1 MQYRY
6 IVLLASLLAAT
17 PLAVQA
23 APHHRPRANRPAHAS
38 PQSGLGYSFEEFSRR
53 MELSSQRQEEFDKAH
68 PGDQYIAERCRFG
81 IRANLQVAGADTN
94 DPAYAQLLSTADQAC
109 INYIIRGR
117 LAGLFKH
124 IHEHTNLDGADTAK
138 PGQIKLSL
146 PATEHFPFLK
156 SAAQQGNTV
165 EFTFNDIIPQLS
177 GRKLVATFG
186 IEKGYSDNQLV
197 FSGSDQT
204 TVPHELLLYNIL
216 PPSARHT
223 DADTD
228 GDNTTD

>member
-6 IVLLASLLAAT
+6 IILLASLLAAT
-17 PLAVQA
+17 PFAAQA
-23 APHHRPRANRPAHAS
+23 TPHHRPRANSPAHVN
-38 PQSGLGYSFEEFSRR
+38 PQAGRRYSVEEFSRR
-53 MELSSQRQEEFDKAH
+53 EEAASQRQEEFDKAH

-81 IRANLQVAGADTN
+81 IRANLQAAGADTN
-94 DPAYAQLLSTADQAC
+94 DPVYAELLNTADQAC
-109 INYIIRGR
+109 INYIVKARI
-117 LAGLFKH
+117 AKLFQH
-124 IHEHTNLDGADTAK
+124 IHSHTNLDGADAAK
-138 PGQIKLSL
+138 PDQIKLSL
-146 PATEHFPFLK
+146 PTTEHFPFLK
-156 SAAQQGNTV
+156 TAAQQGNTV

-186 IEKGYSDNQLV
+186 IEKGYSGNQLA

-228 GDNTTD
+228 SDSTTD

>member
-6 IVLLASLLAAT
+6 IVLLASLMAAT
-17 PLAVQA
+17 PLTVQA

-38 PQSGLGYSFEEFSRR
+38 PQAGRRYSVE
-53 MELSSQRQEEFDKAH
+53 ELSHREEAVSQRQEEFDKAH

-81 IRANLQVAGADTN
+81 IRANLQAAGADTD
-94 DPAYAQLLSTADQAC
+94 DPVYAELLNTADQAC
-109 INYIIRGR
+109 INYIIKSR
-117 LAGLFKH
+117 LAELFKH
-124 IHEHTNLDGADTAK
+124 IHEHTNLDGADAAK

-146 PATEHFPFLK
+146 PTTEHFLFLK

-186 IEKGYSDNQLV
+186 IEKDYSGNQLV

-204 TVPHELLLYNIL
+204 TVPHELLLENIL

-223 DADTD
+223 DGDDSTD
-228 GDNTTD
+228 

>member
-6 IVLLASLLAAT
+6 IILLASLLAAT
-17 PLAVQA
+17 PLTVQA
-23 APHHRPRANRPAHAS
+23 APHHRPRANRSAHAS
-38 PQSGLGYSFEEFSRR
+38 PRYSFEEFNRR
-53 MELSSQRQEEFDKAH
+53 MELSFQRQEEFDKAH

-81 IRANLQVAGADTN
+81 IRANLQAAGADTD
-94 DPAYAQLLSTADQAC
+94 DPVYAELLSTADQAC

-117 LAGLFKH
+117 QGGLFKH
-124 IHEHTNLDGADTAK
+124 IHEHTNLDGADAAK

-156 SAAQQGNTV
+156 SAIQQGNTV

-204 TVPHELLLYNIL
+204 TVPHELLFYYLL
-216 PPSARHT
+216 PPSARPASNDDD
-223 DADTD
+223 DAADID
-228 GDNTTD
+228 

>member
-17 PLAVQA
+17 PLTVQA

-38 PQSGLGYSFEEFSRR
+38 PRYSFEEFNRR
-53 MELSSQRQEEFDKAH
+53 MELSFQRQEEFDKAH

-81 IRANLQVAGADTN
+81 IRATFQAAGVDT
-94 DPAYAQLLSTADQAC
+94 DDSVYAELLSTADQVC
-109 INYIIRGR
+109 INYIIKAR
-117 LAGLFKH
+117 LVELFIH
-124 IHEHTNLDGADTAK
+124 IHEHTNLDGADAAK

-146 PATEHFPFLK
+146 PTTEHFSFLK

-186 IEKGYSDNQLV
+186 IEKDYSGNQLV

-204 TVPHELLLYNIL
+204 TVPHELLLENIL
-216 PPSARHT
+216 PPSAHH
-223 DADTD
+223 TD
-228 GDNTTD
+228 GDDSTD

>member
-6 IVLLASLLAAT
+6 IVLLASLLAAA
-17 PLAVQA
+17 PFAIQA
-23 APHHRPRANRPAHAS
+23 APHHRPRANRPAHTS

-81 IRANLQVAGADTN
+81 VRANLQATGADTN
-94 DPAYAQLLSTADQAC
+94 DPAYAELFNAADQAC
-109 INYIIRGR
+109 INYIVKTR
-117 LAGLFKH
+117 LAELFSH
-124 IHEHTNLDGADTAK
+124 IHEHTNLDGADAAK

-146 PATEHFPFLK
+146 PTTEHFPFLK

-186 IEKGYSDNQLV
+186 IEKGDSDNQLA
-197 FSGSDQT
+197 FSGSNQT

-228 GDNTTD
+228 GDSTTD

>member
-6 IVLLASLLAAT
+6 IILLASLLAAT
-17 PLAVQA
+17 SLTVQA

-38 PQSGLGYSFEEFSRR
+38 PRYSFKEFYRR

-81 IRANLQVAGADTN
+81 IRDTLQIAGADTD
-94 DPAYAQLLSTADQAC
+94 DPVYAELLSTADQAC
-109 INYIIRGR
+109 INYIVKAR
-117 LAGLFKH
+117 LAELFNH
-124 IHEHTNLDGADTAK
+124 IHEHTNLDGADTSK

-156 SAAQQGNTV
+156 SAIQQGNTV

-204 TVPHELLLYNIL
+204 TVPHELLLYDLL
-216 PPSARHT
+216 PPSARPASNGDD
-223 DADTD
+223 DAADID
-228 GDNTTD
+228 

>member
-1 MQYRY
+1 MPALNLVWDT
-6 IVLLASLLAAT
+6 VLRSFPTEWNYPPNDKRNSIKPTLATNISLNA
-17 PLAVQA
+17 
-23 APHHRPRANRPAHAS
+23 
-38 PQSGLGYSFEEFSRR
+38 
-53 MELSSQRQEEFDKAH
+53 
-68 PGDQYIAERCRFG
+68 
-81 IRANLQVAGADTN
+81 
-94 DPAYAQLLSTADQAC
+94 ADQAC

-124 IHEHTNLDGADTAK
+124 IHEHTNLDGADAAK

-186 IEKGYSDNQLV
+186 IEKGYSGNQLA

-216 PPSARHT
+216 PPSARHA

>member
-81 IRANLQVAGADTN
+81 IRANLQAAGADTN
-94 DPAYAQLLSTADQAC
+94 DPAYAKLFSTAEQAC
-109 INYIIRGR
+109 INYIVKAR
-117 LAGLFKH
+117 LAELLSH
-124 IHEHTNLDGADTAK
+124 IHEHTNLDGADAAK

-146 PATEHFPFLK
+146 PTTEHFSFLK

-186 IEKGYSDNQLV
+186 IEKDYSGNQLV

-204 TVPHELLLYNIL
+204 TVPHELLLENIL

-223 DADTD
+223 DAD
-228 GDNTTD
+228 GDDTTD

>member
-6 IVLLASLLAAT
+6 IILLASLLAAT
-17 PLAVQA
+17 SLTVQA
-23 APHHRPRANRPAHAS
+23 APHHRPRANRPAHAN
-38 PQSGLGYSFEEFSRR
+38 PQSGLEYSFEEFYRR
-53 MELSSQRQEEFDKAH
+53 MELSFQRQEEFDKAH

-81 IRANLQVAGADTN
+81 IRDILQIAGADTD
-94 DPAYAQLLSTADQAC
+94 DPVYAELLSTADQAC

-117 LAGLFKH
+117 QARLFYH
-124 IHEHTNLDGADTAK
+124 IHEHTNLDGADAAK

-156 SAAQQGNTV
+156 SAIQQGNTV

-204 TVPHELLLYNIL
+204 TVPHELLFYYLL
-216 PPSARHT
+216 PPSARPASNDDD
-223 DADTD
+223 DAADID
-228 GDNTTD
+228 

>member
-17 PLAVQA
+17 SLTVQA

-38 PQSGLGYSFEEFSRR
+38 PRYSFEEFYRR
-53 MELSSQRQEEFDKAH
+53 MELSSQRQEEFDKAN

-81 IRANLQVAGADTN
+81 IRANLQAAGADTD
-94 DPAYAQLLSTADQAC
+94 DPVYAELLSTADQAC

-117 LAGLFKH
+117 LARLFKH
-124 IHEHTNLDGADTAK
+124 IHEHTNLDGADAAK
-138 PGQIKLSL
+138 LGQIKLSL
-146 PATEHFPFLK
+146 PTTEHFPFLK
-156 SAAQQGNTV
+156 STAQQDNTV
-165 EFTFNDIIPQLS
+165 EFTFNNIIPQLS
-177 GRKLVATFG
+177 GHKLVATFG
-186 IEKGYSDNQLV
+186 IEKGDSDNQLA

-216 PPSARHT
+216 PPSVRHT